1 MARDDD
7 MESRHRR
14 INIECRQ
21 VVQYIDGDGIE
32 FDRHRG
38 LQAGRPGAMIVIAAH
53 RLEAGDFPQT
63 AQHRGAANITRM
75 QDVIDA
81 AQGGDS
87 LRPQQ
92 IVGVGDNAYFHS
104 CARLE

>member
-1 MARDDD
+1 
-7 MESRHRR
+7 
-14 INIECRQ
+14 
-21 VVQYIDGDGIE
+21 
-32 FDRHRG
+32 
-38 LQAGRPGAMIVIAAH
+38 
-53 RLEAGDFPQT
+53 
-63 AQHRGAANITRM
+63 M

-81 AQGGDS
+81 AQGGHG